1 MRAVAQLGLTA
12 RVRGAG
18 IVVDQQP
25 APGSPIERST
35 TATLT
40 LERRVSTNTDQI
52 PSAETTP

>member
-25 APGSPIERST
+25 APGSPIERGT

-40 LERRVSTNTDQI
+40 LERRVSTNTEQI